1 MGASKRNF
9 AQFFTKISSKNRGL
23 EESEIQEKNLG
34 NWFLLEG
41 FLFGYQREYL
51 EARIFRFGPL
61 EGEIYFSMP
70 WPNFVP
76 KFHVNLCLY
85 VLGRG

>member
-1 MGASKRNF
+1 MSVSKGNF
-9 AQFFTKISSKNRGL
+9 AQNFFSFSALNRGF
-23 EESEIQEKNLG
+23 ERVKIQEKNLG